1 MAAHQMPYSTSA
13 PKNNLYYMQQWGWLH
28 HAVGCFLALV
38 TLAHYTTGTT
48 ITRDHTEY
56 IRNRWTARKA
66 TFCTLA
72 TWGIHHRR
80 EQWLVMKWNQHLVT
94 CQYFHVRDRKKT
106 HNLERLGSHCHLK
119 IKPPSTLRRQWKD
132 LHGSSG
138 FCFATFGT
146 WIFSMDRNIGKGR
159 LSCCRL
165 DVVDV
170 YQPKMVKHHLRHL
183 VYLVY
188 LVYLLMVSFIDITL
202 PSNHWL
208 SLRWRKNKTDRT
220 AQWMLFHK
228 YREFAR
234 AGGAK

>member
-1 MAAHQMPYSTSA
+1 MLGTGKKNPQSWETWKSLSSQNKTS
-13 PKNNLYYMQQWGWLH
+13 
-28 HAVGCFLALV
+28 
-38 TLAHYTTGTT
+38 
-48 ITRDHTEY
+48 
-56 IRNRWTARKA
+56 
-66 TFCTLA
+66 
-72 TWGIHHRR
+72 IH
-80 EQWLVMKWNQHLVT
+80 LMIHLDYV
-94 CQYFHVRDRKKT
+94 
-106 HNLERLGSHCHLK
+106 
-119 IKPPSTLRRQWKD
+119 LRRQWKD

-138 FCFATFGT
+138 FCSATFGT
-146 WIFSMDRNIGKGR
+146 WIVSMDRNIGKGR

-170 YQPKMVKHHLRHL
+170 YQPKIVKHHLRHL

-188 LVYLLMVSFIDITL
+188 LVYLLIVSFIDITL

-208 SLRWRKNKTDRT
+208 SLRWRENKTDRT